1 MTRTLLAAR
10 DRIVEAAATVW
21 AADPS
26 ATLDVVAQRAGV
38 GRATLHRHFP
48 SRAALIRTAAL
59 EGIAALA
66 AALDAAA
73 LGQRRPAEALDALIN
88 ILVPFGDRLHF
99 LLVTGELID
108 DPDLAAA
115 EAAVNASIRQL
126 LDAAAAAGVLRN
138 DLPAAWRFRALEA
151 LLYAAWTAVAVGEI
165 ARLDAPELV
174 RDTFRRG
181 FGTTPASPA
190 AR

>member
-1 MTRTLLAAR
+1 MTRIHISAR
-10 DRIVEAAATVW
+10 DRIVEATATVW

-59 EGIAALA
+59 EGIAALT

-73 LGQRRPAEALDALIN
+73 LGQRKPAEALDALIN

-115 EAAVNASIRQL
+115 EAAESPPPKAMGE
-126 LDAAAAAGVLRN
+126 AAAAGVLRN

-151 LLYAAWTAVAVGEI
+151 LLYAAWTAVAAGEI
-165 ARLDAPELV
+165 ARLEAPELV

-190 AR
+190 AP

>member
-66 AALDAAA
+66 AALDAAT
-73 LGQRRPAEALDALIN
+73 LGQRKPAEALAALIN

-115 EAAVNASIRQL
+115 EAEVNASIRQL
-126 LDAAAAAGVLRN
+126 LDVAAAAGVLRN
-138 DLPAAWRFRALEA
+138 DLPASWRFRALEA
-151 LLYAAWTAVAVGEI
+151 LLYAAWTAVAAGEI
-165 ARLDAPELV
+165 ARLEAPELV

-190 AR
+190 AP

>member
-1 MTRTLLAAR
+1 MARTLLAAR

-115 EAAVNASIRQL
+115 EAAVNGSIRQL
-126 LDAAAAAGVLRN
+126 LDSAAAAGVLRN
-138 DLPAAWRFRALEA
+138 DLPSAWRFRALEA

-174 RDTFRRG
+174 RDTLRRG
-181 FGTTPASPA
+181 FGPSPASPA

>member
-1 MTRTLLAAR
+1 MTRIHISAR

-66 AALDAAA
+66 AALDAAT
-73 LGQRRPAEALDALIN
+73 LGVCQRSSI
-88 ILVPFGDRLHF
+88 I
-99 LLVTGELID
+99 GEGT
-108 DPDLAAA
+108 
-115 EAAVNASIRQL
+115 VM
-126 LDAAAAAGVLRN
+126 AAGS
-138 DLPAAWRFRALEA
+138 AE
-151 LLYAAWTAVAVGEI
+151 EI
-165 ARLDAPELV
+165 LANPRV
-174 RDTFRRG
+174 REVYLG
-181 FGTTPASPA
+181 
-190 AR
+190 